1 MDDSAHAGLVIV
13 VLGFLFA
20 VSSRVAMQS
29 AQEQL
34 ESFVRGNLTSITM
47 ENDTLQF
54 GEGFQLRAAACI
66 SWFTM
71 RPVRLLAGQTPL
83 SYPTSVPFEKRADPP
98 GIGRPG
104 R

>member
-1 MDDSAHAGLVIV
+1 MKRLSVRKKLTLWMTALMLALVIV

-54 GEGFQLRAAACI
+54 GEGFQFTRSGNVSPGLQCVRCAARRTDPALLPDVG
-66 SWFTM
+66 
-71 RPVRLLAGQTPL
+71 PV
-83 SYPTSVPFEKRADPP
+83 
-98 GIGRPG
+98 
-104 R
+104 

>member
-1 MDDSAHAGLVIV
+1 MKRLSVRKKLTLWMTALMLALVIV

-54 GEGFQLRAAACI
+54 GEGF
-66 SWFTM
+66 
-71 RPVRLLAGQTPL
+71 
-83 SYPTSVPFEKRADPP
+83 
-98 GIGRPG
+98 
-104 R
+104 